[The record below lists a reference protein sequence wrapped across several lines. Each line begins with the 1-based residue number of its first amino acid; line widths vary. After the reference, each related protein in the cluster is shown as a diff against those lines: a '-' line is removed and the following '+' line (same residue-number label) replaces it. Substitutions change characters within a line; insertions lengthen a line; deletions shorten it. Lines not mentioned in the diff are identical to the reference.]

1 MVHAK
6 GARIRVRGLQ
16 PAQVLAGLAGI
27 AFLVVGIIGF
37 SRTGF
42 GNFAGHHDAGFWRFS
57 ANPLMS
63 LVRVVTGVVGLLFA
77 FGSGR
82 ARAFGWLLF
91 IGYGLLFVWGLMIDG
106 LISTNPF
113 ANAGNPLDI
122 GRADTW
128 LHLGIAA
135 LGLLIAVLPAR
146 RTILLPEDET
156 VDEPVVAEQRTE
168 VIDRTGRTDRTDRVG
183 PVDRT
188 DRIEADRVHTDRV
201 NSDQVTEEPRR
212 RSFLRRDHKG
222 RGPEV
227 TREERPPGLAH

>member
-42 GNFAGHHDAGFWRFS
+42 GNFAGHNDAGFWRFS

-63 LVRVVTGVVGLLFA
+63 LVRVVTGVIGLLLA

-82 ARAFGWLLF
+82 ARTFGWLLF

-106 LISTNPF
+106 LISSNPF
-113 ANAGNPLDI
+113 ANAGNPLDLEP
-122 GRADTW
+122 ADTW
-128 LHLGIAA
+128 LHLGVAA

-156 VDEPVVAEQRTE
+156 ADEPTVAEQRTE
-168 VIDRTGRTDRTDRVG
+168 VIDRTDDG
-183 PVDRT
+183 
-188 DRIEADRVHTDRV
+188 V
-201 NSDQVTEEPRR
+201 NEEPRR
-212 RSFLRRDHKG
+212 RSFMRRDHKE
-222 RGPEV
+222 RDPEV
-227 TREERPPGLAH
+227 AREERPPGLAH

>member
-1 MVHAK
+1 MTHAK

-37 SRTGF
+37 TRTGV
-42 GNFAGHHDAGFWRFS
+42 GNFAGHHDAGLWRFS
-57 ANPLMS
+57 GNPLMS
-63 LVRVVTGVVGLLFA
+63 LVRVVTGVVGLLLA

-82 ARAFGWLLF
+82 ARTFGWLLF
-91 IGYGLLFVWGLMIDG
+91 IFYGALFVWGLMIDG

-113 ANAGNPLDI
+113 ANAGNPLDM

-128 LHLGIAA
+128 LHLGVAA

-146 RTILLPEDET
+146 RTIHVPEDE
-156 VDEPVVAEQRTE
+156 VADEPTVVEQ
-168 VIDRTGRTDRTDRVG
+168 RTDRVADT
-183 PVDRT
+183 DRT
-188 DRIEADRVHTDRV
+188 ETLP
-201 NSDQVTEEPRR
+201 TEEPRR
-212 RSFLRRDHKG
+212 RSLLRRHHDE

-227 TREERPPGLAH
+227 AREERPPGLAH

>member
-63 LVRVVTGVVGLLFA
+63 LVRVVTGVVGLLLA

-82 ARAFGWLLF
+82 ARTFGWLLF

-106 LISTNPF
+106 LISTNPV
-113 ANAGNPLDI
+113 ANAGNPMDL
-122 GRADTW
+122 GPADTW
-128 LHLGIAA
+128 LHLGVAA

-146 RTILLPEDET
+146 RTILLPDDEE
-156 VDEPVVAEQRTE
+156 EPVVAEQRTE
-168 VIDRTGRTDRTDRVG
+168 VNDGV
-183 PVDRT
+183 
-188 DRIEADRVHTDRV
+188 A
-201 NSDQVTEEPRR
+201 EEPRR

-227 TREERPPGLAH
+227 THEERPPGLAH

>member
-6 GARIRVRGLQ
+6 RARIRVRGLQ

-37 SRTGF
+37 TRTGF
-42 GNFAGHHDAGFWRFS
+42 GDFAGHRDAGFWRFS
-57 ANPLMS
+57 GNPLMS
-63 LVRVVTGVVGLLFA
+63 LVRVVTGVVGLLLA

-82 ARAFGWLLF
+82 ARTFGWLLF

-113 ANAGNPLDI
+113 ANAGNPMDL
-122 GRADTW
+122 GPADTW
-128 LHLGIAA
+128 LHLGVAA

-156 VDEPVVAEQRTE
+156 ADEPTVAEQRTD
-168 VIDRTGRTDRTDRVG
+168 VIDRTDRTEV
-183 PVDRT
+183 VDRT
-188 DRIEADRVHTDRV
+188 DGVTD
-201 NSDQVTEEPRR
+201 EPRR
-212 RSFLRRDHKG
+212 RSFLRRDHKE

>member
-42 GNFAGHHDAGFWRFS
+42 GDFAGHHDAGFWRFS
-57 ANPLMS
+57 GNPLMS
-63 LVRVVTGVVGLLFA
+63 LVRVVTGVIGLLLA

-82 ARAFGWLLF
+82 ARTFGWLLF

-113 ANAGNPLDI
+113 ANAGNPMDL
-122 GRADTW
+122 GPADTW
-128 LHLGIAA
+128 LHLGVAA

-146 RTILLPEDET
+146 RTILLPEDE
-156 VDEPVVAEQRTE
+156 VADEPAVAEQRTE
-168 VIDRTGRTDRTDRVG
+168 VIDRTEV
-183 PVDRT
+183 VDR
-188 DRIEADRVHTDRV
+188 DRRPDVVDRGRRADVR
-201 NSDQVTEEPRR
+201 SDAGSDVRSDVVEEPRR

>member
-63 LVRVVTGVVGLLFA
+63 LVRVVTGVVGLLLA

-82 ARAFGWLLF
+82 ARTFGWLLF

-113 ANAGNPLDI
+113 ATAGNPMDLEP
-122 GRADTW
+122 ADTW
-128 LHLGIAA
+128 LHLGVAA

-156 VDEPVVAEQRTE
+156 ADEPTVVEQRT
-168 VIDRTGRTDRTDRVG
+168 DRPAVDRV
-183 PVDRT
+183 
-188 DRIEADRVHTDRV
+188 AD
-201 NSDQVTEEPRR
+201 EPRR

>member
-1 MVHAK
+1 MTHAK

-37 SRTGF
+37 TRTGV

-57 ANPLMS
+57 GNPLMS
-63 LVRVVTGVVGLLFA
+63 LVRVVTGVVGLLLA

-82 ARAFGWLLF
+82 ARTFGWLLF
-91 IGYGLLFVWGLMIDG
+91 LFYGALFVWGLMIDG
-106 LISTNPF
+106 TISTNPF
-113 ANAGNPLDI
+113 ANAGNPMDM

-128 LHLGIAA
+128 LHLGVAA

-146 RTILLPEDET
+146 RVIHVPEDEV
-156 VDEPVVAEQRTE
+156 VDEPTVVEQRT
-168 VIDRTGRTDRTDRVG
+168 DRAVDADRVAATDRT
-183 PVDRT
+183 
-188 DRIEADRVHTDRV
+188 ADTDRV
-201 NSDQVTEEPRR
+201 VTSDERPRR
-212 RSFLRRDHKG
+212 RSFLRRDHNE

-227 TREERPPGLAH
+227 AREERPPGLAH

>member
-27 AFLVVGIIGF
+27 AFLVVGIIGL

-63 LVRVVTGVVGLLFA
+63 LVRVVTGVVGLLLA

-106 LISTNPF
+106 LISSNPF
-113 ANAGNPLDI
+113 ANAGNPMDLEP
-122 GRADTW
+122 ADTW
-128 LHLGIAA
+128 LHLGVAA

-156 VDEPVVAEQRTE
+156 ADEPVVAEQRTE
-168 VIDRTGRTDRTDRVG
+168 VIDRV
-183 PVDRT
+183 P
-188 DRIEADRVHTDRV
+188 E
-201 NSDQVTEEPRR
+201 EEPRR

-227 TREERPPGLAH
+227 THEERPPGLAH

>member
-27 AFLVVGIIGF
+27 AFLVVGIIGLT
-37 SRTGF
+37 RTGF
-42 GNFAGHHDAGFWRFS
+42 GNFAGHNEAGFWRFS
-57 ANPLMS
+57 GNPLMS
-63 LVRVVTGVVGLLFA
+63 LVRVVTGVVGLLLA

-82 ARAFGWLLF
+82 ARVFGWLLF

-106 LISTNPF
+106 LIATNPF
-113 ANAGNPLDI
+113 ANAGNPMDL

-128 LHLGIAA
+128 LHLGVAA

-156 VDEPVVAEQRTE
+156 ADEPTVAEQRT
-168 VIDRTGRTDRTDRVG
+168 TDRTEIM
-183 PVDRT
+183 DRT
-188 DRIEADRVHTDRV
+188 DADRTDGA
-201 NSDQVTEEPRR
+201 TGEPRR

-227 TREERPPGLAH
+227 THEERPPGLAH

>member
-42 GNFAGHHDAGFWRFS
+42 GNFAGHHDAGFWKFS
-57 ANPLMS
+57 GNPLMS
-63 LVRVVTGVVGLLFA
+63 LVRVVTGVVGLLLA

-82 ARAFGWLLF
+82 ARMFGWLLF

-106 LISTNPF
+106 LISANPF
-113 ANAGNPLDI
+113 ATAGNPMDL
-122 GRADTW
+122 GPADTW
-128 LHLGIAA
+128 LHLGVAA

-156 VDEPVVAEQRTE
+156 VDEPTVVEQRTD
-168 VIDRTGRTDRTDRVG
+168 VGRTDA
-183 PVDRT
+183 DRT
-188 DRIEADRVHTDRV
+188 DQLDGRTD
-201 NSDQVTEEPRR
+201 EPRR

>member
-1 MVHAK
+1 MTHAK

-37 SRTGF
+37 TRTGV

-57 ANPLMS
+57 GNPLMS
-63 LVRVVTGVVGLLFA
+63 LVRVVTGVVGLLLA

-82 ARAFGWLLF
+82 ARTFGWLLF
-91 IGYGLLFVWGLMIDG
+91 IFYGALFVWGLMIDG

-113 ANAGNPLDI
+113 ANAGNPLDM

-128 LHLGIAA
+128 LHLGVAA

-146 RTILLPEDET
+146 RTILSP
-156 VDEPVVAEQRTE
+156 RTRWPTSRPSPSSAPRCRP
-168 VIDRTGRTDRTDRVG
+168 DRPHGHRPDRSTTGSTPTASRPT
-183 PVDRT
+183 
-188 DRIEADRVHTDRV
+188 
-201 NSDQVTEEPRR
+201 VTEEPRR
-212 RSFLRRDHKG
+212 RSFLRRHHDE

-227 TREERPPGLAH
+227 AREERPPGLAH

>member
-42 GNFAGHHDAGFWRFS
+42 GNFAGHNDAGFWRFS
-57 ANPLMS
+57 ANPMMS
-63 LVRVVTGVVGLLFA
+63 LVRVVTGVVGLLLA

-82 ARAFGWLLF
+82 ARTFGWLLF

-113 ANAGNPLDI
+113 ANAGNPLDLEP
-122 GRADTW
+122 ADTW
-128 LHLGIAA
+128 LHLGVAA

-156 VDEPVVAEQRTE
+156 ADEPVVAEQRTE
-168 VIDRTGRTDRTDRVG
+168 VIDRTGRTDR
-183 PVDRT
+183 
-188 DRIEADRVHTDRV
+188 I
-201 NSDQVTEEPRR
+201 DQVDGDTAEPRR

>member
-1 MVHAK
+1 MTHAK

-27 AFLVVGIIGF
+27 AFLVVGIIGLT
-37 SRTGF
+37 RTGF

-63 LVRVVTGVVGLLFA
+63 LVRIGTGVIGLLLA

-82 ARAFGWLLF
+82 ARTFGWLLF

-113 ANAGNPLDI
+113 ATAGNPMDM
-122 GRADTW
+122 GPADTW
-128 LHLGIAA
+128 LHLGVAA
-135 LGLLIAVLPAR
+135 LGLLIAVFPAR

-156 VDEPVVAEQRTE
+156 ADEPALAEQHTE
-168 VIDRTGRTDRTDRVG
+168 VIDRDRVTRTDEPVTD
-183 PVDRT
+183 
-188 DRIEADRVHTDRV
+188 
-201 NSDQVTEEPRR
+201 QPRR
-212 RSFLRRDHKG
+212 RSFLRRHHDE
-222 RGPEV
+222 RGPEAA
-227 TREERPPGLAH
+227 REERPPGLAH

>member
-37 SRTGF
+37 TRTGF

-57 ANPLMS
+57 GNPLMS
-63 LVRVVTGVVGLLFA
+63 LVRVVTGVVGLLLA

-82 ARAFGWLLF
+82 ARVFGWLLF

-113 ANAGNPLDI
+113 ANAGNPMDL

-128 LHLGIAA
+128 LHLGVAA

-156 VDEPVVAEQRTE
+156 ADEPTVVEQRTDRTE
-168 VIDRTGRTDRTDRVG
+168 VIDRTGRTDDVTD
-183 PVDRT
+183 
-188 DRIEADRVHTDRV
+188 
-201 NSDQVTEEPRR
+201 EPRR

>member
-1 MVHAK
+1 MTHAK

-37 SRTGF
+37 TRTGV

-57 ANPLMS
+57 GNPLMS
-63 LVRVVTGVVGLLFA
+63 LVRVVTGVVGLLLA

-82 ARAFGWLLF
+82 ARTFGWLLF
-91 IGYGLLFVWGLMIDG
+91 LFYGALFVWGLMIDG

-113 ANAGNPLDI
+113 ANAGNPMDL

-128 LHLGIAA
+128 LHLGVAA

-156 VDEPVVAEQRTE
+156 DGEPAVAPAVAEQHTE
-168 VIDRTGRTDRTDRVG
+168 VIDRDRVERTDD
-183 PVDRT
+183 
-188 DRIEADRVHTDRV
+188 AA
-201 NSDQVTEEPRR
+201 PRR
-212 RSFLRRDHKG
+212 RSFLRRDHDE

-227 TREERPPGLAH
+227 AREERPPGLAH

>member
-1 MVHAK
+1 
-6 GARIRVRGLQ
+6 
-16 PAQVLAGLAGI
+16 
-27 AFLVVGIIGF
+27 
-37 SRTGF
+37 
-42 GNFAGHHDAGFWRFS
+42 
-57 ANPLMS
+57 
-63 LVRVVTGVVGLLFA
+63 
-77 FGSGR
+77 
-82 ARAFGWLLF
+82 LF

-113 ANAGNPLDI
+113 ANAGNPMDL

-128 LHLGIAA
+128 LHLGVAA

-156 VDEPVVAEQRTE
+156 VAEPAVAEQRTE
-168 VIDRTGRTDRTDRVG
+168 VVDRDRV
-183 PVDRT
+183 D
-188 DRIEADRVHTDRV
+188 D
-201 NSDQVTEEPRR
+201 EPRR

>member
-1 MVHAK
+1 MNHAK

-27 AFLVVGIIGF
+27 AFLIVGIIGF
-37 SRTGF
+37 TRTGV

-57 ANPLMS
+57 GNPLMS
-63 LVRVVTGVVGLLFA
+63 LVRVVTGVVGLLLA

-82 ARAFGWLLF
+82 ARTFGWLLF
-91 IGYGLLFVWGLMIDG
+91 IFYGALFVWGLMIDG

-113 ANAGNPLDI
+113 ANAGNPLDM

-128 LHLGIAA
+128 LHLGVAA

-146 RTILLPEDET
+146 RTILVPEEE
-156 VDEPVVAEQRTE
+156 VADEPTVVEQ
-168 VIDRTGRTDRTDRVG
+168 RTDRVT
-183 PVDRT
+183 DTART
-188 DRIEADRVHTDRV
+188 ETIPASA
-201 NSDQVTEEPRR
+201 SDAEQPRR
-212 RSFLRRDHKG
+212 RSFLRRHHDE

-227 TREERPPGLAH
+227 AREERPPGLAH

>member
-1 MVHAK
+1 MTHAK

-37 SRTGF
+37 TRTGV

-57 ANPLMS
+57 GNPLMS
-63 LVRVVTGVVGLLFA
+63 LVRVVTGVVGLLLA

-82 ARAFGWLLF
+82 ARTFGWLLF
-91 IGYGLLFVWGLMIDG
+91 IFYGALFVWGLMIDG

-113 ANAGNPLDI
+113 ANAGNPMDL
-122 GRADTW
+122 GPADTW
-128 LHLGIAA
+128 LHLGVAA

-146 RTILLPEDET
+146 RTILVPEDET
-156 VDEPVVAEQRTE
+156 VDEPTVVEQRT
-168 VIDRTGRTDRTDRVG
+168 DRAADTDRVAATDRT
-183 PVDRT
+183 
-188 DRIEADRVHTDRV
+188 AATDRV
-201 NSDQVTEEPRR
+201 VTSDERPRR
-212 RSFLRRDHKG
+212 RSFLRRDHNE

-227 TREERPPGLAH
+227 AREERPPGLAH

>member
-63 LVRVVTGVVGLLFA
+63 LVRVVTGVLGLLLA

-82 ARAFGWLLF
+82 ARTFGWLLF

-113 ANAGNPLDI
+113 ANAGNPMDLEP
-122 GRADTW
+122 ADTW
-128 LHLGIAA
+128 LHLGVAA

-146 RTILLPEDET
+146 RTILLPEDEE
-156 VDEPVVAEQRTE
+156 EPVVAEQRTE
-168 VIDRTGRTDRTDRVG
+168 VIDRPVADRGVTDRPVADRGVTDRAV
-183 PVDRT
+183 T
-188 DRIEADRVHTDRV
+188 DRADGVTD
-201 NSDQVTEEPRR
+201 EPRR

>member
-42 GNFAGHHDAGFWRFS
+42 GDFAGHHDVGFWRFS
-57 ANPLMS
+57 GNPLMS
-63 LVRVVTGVVGLLFA
+63 LVRVVTGVVGLLLA

-82 ARAFGWLLF
+82 ARVFGWLLF

-113 ANAGNPLDI
+113 ANAGNPMDL

-128 LHLGIAA
+128 LHLGVAA

-146 RTILLPEDET
+146 RTILLPEDEV
-156 VDEPVVAEQRTE
+156 VDEPAVAEQRTE
-168 VIDRTGRTDRTDRVG
+168 VIDRTDAVDRDRRTDVVDRGRRTDV
-183 PVDRT
+183 VDG
-188 DRIEADRVHTDRV
+188 ADGVA
-201 NSDQVTEEPRR
+201 EEPRR
-212 RSFLRRDHKG
+212 RSFLRRDRNE

-227 TREERPPGLAH
+227 AREERPPGLAH

>member
-27 AFLVVGIIGF
+27 AFLVVGIIGLT
-37 SRTGF
+37 RTGF

-63 LVRVVTGVVGLLFA
+63 LVRVVTGVLGLLLA

-82 ARAFGWLLF
+82 ARTFGWLLF

-113 ANAGNPLDI
+113 ANAGNPMDL

-128 LHLGIAA
+128 LHLGVAA

-156 VDEPVVAEQRTE
+156 TEEPAVAEQRTE
-168 VIDRTGRTDRTDRVG
+168 VIDRGPRTD
-183 PVDRT
+183 VDRT
-188 DRIEADRVHTDRV
+188 EVIDRGRRTDVHRTDEV
-201 NSDQVTEEPRR
+201 VEEPRR
-212 RSFLRRDHKG
+212 RSFLRRDRTE

>member
-1 MVHAK
+1 MTHAK

-27 AFLVVGIIGF
+27 AFLVVGIIGLT
-37 SRTGF
+37 RTGF

-63 LVRVVTGVVGLLFA
+63 LVRIGTGVVGLLLA

-82 ARAFGWLLF
+82 ARTFGWLLF

-106 LISTNPF
+106 LISNNPF
-113 ANAGNPLDI
+113 ATAGNPMDM
-122 GRADTW
+122 GPADTW
-128 LHLGIAA
+128 LHLGVAA

-156 VDEPVVAEQRTE
+156 VDEPAIAEQHTE
-168 VIDRTGRTDRTDRVG
+168 VIDRDRIDRDRTDRTDDV
-183 PVDRT
+183 
-188 DRIEADRVHTDRV
+188 AA
-201 NSDQVTEEPRR
+201 QPRR
-212 RSFLRRDHKG
+212 RSFLRRHHDE

-227 TREERPPGLAH
+227 AREERPPGLAH

>member
-63 LVRVVTGVVGLLFA
+63 LVRVVTGVVGLLLA

-82 ARAFGWLLF
+82 ARTFGWLLF

-106 LISTNPF
+106 LISANPF
-113 ANAGNPLDI
+113 ATAGNPMDL
-122 GRADTW
+122 GPADTW
-128 LHLGIAA
+128 LHLGVAA

-156 VDEPVVAEQRTE
+156 ADEPVVAEQRTE
-168 VIDRTGRTDRTDRVG
+168 VIDRTETDEVAG
-183 PVDRT
+183 
-188 DRIEADRVHTDRV
+188 
-201 NSDQVTEEPRR
+201 EPRR